1 MNLIKIV
8 TITLILLSHLYAEQW
23 YIYDYKSK
31 VCASID
37 SPYVYRNMG
46 YKVIQQDDIF
56 IVSGNGVMAW
66 ITSNI
71 STCQNKLKKMVEIH
85 YQNKS
90 K

>member
-1 MNLIKIV
+1 
-8 TITLILLSHLYAEQW
+8 
-23 YIYDYKSK
+23 
-31 VCASID
+31 
-37 SPYVYRNMG
+37 MG